1 MAIEQYFFIVL
12 AVIVLQVEL
21 GLAGSYSTVEYL
33 PGFEGP
39 LPFQLQT
46 GYVGVDEAEEVQLF
60 YYFLKSEGNVKED
73 PLLLWLT
80 GGPGCSALS
89 GLLYEVGPLTFEV
102 VEYNGS
108 LPKLILNPHSW
119 TKAAS
124 IIFVDMPVG
133 TGFSYA
139 KTQPAYHSSD
149 LIQVH
154 QADQFLRKWLR
165 DHPEF
170 LPSPVYIAGD
180 SYSGIPL
187 PAIVQQISNG
197 NEEGMEPLIN
207 LKVLFKKK
215 KKNLKGYIL
224 GNPITDPNFDTNSK
238 VSYAHGMGLI
248 SDELYESLKRSCRG
262 NYVDIEP
269 SNTECLRNMQG
280 FNKCV
285 EGLQTGYIL
294 EPSCG
299 FASPKPFE
307 IFDKRRSL
315 IQNSP
320 DFLQIDPTYPSF
332 GCPAYGYVLSYIWVN
347 DSSVRE
353 ALHIREGSIEQWVR
367 CNTELSYTSDIP
379 ISLVYHVSLGKKGYR
394 SLIYSGDQDMVVPF
408 LGTQAWIRSL
418 NYSIVDDWRPWLV
431 RGQIAGY
438 TRTYS
443 NQMTFATVKGGGHT
457 APTYKPEVCFAMFKR
472 WKSHEPL

>member
-280 FNKCV
+280 FNK
-285 EGLQTGYIL
+285 
-294 EPSCG
+294 
-299 FASPKPFE
+299 
-307 IFDKRRSL
+307 
-315 IQNSP
+315 
-320 DFLQIDPTYPSF
+320 
-332 GCPAYGYVLSYIWVN
+332 AYGYVLSYIWVN